1 MRVPLRPYRRRRFLT
16 GRVRVEQSVQASD
29 GAASPRPGSG
39 STMASKVAP
48 SQSAQIRTPTQSGCL
63 CRTIDPR
70 QQPVVDG
77 DEDLPHGRRISGY
90 PSRARPAPEGVS
102 SWTTEVPRGHA
113 RGGWWRWRESNP
125 RPRTIVRGFY
135 ERSQRWFSSPGSR
148 RQRTLRPAR
157 VRFPA
162 AAPGRSRLREPASD
176 ARPPAAGDPGRAAT

>member
-1 MRVPLRPYRRRRFLT
+1 MRVPLRPYRRRRFLS

-77 DEDLPHGRRISGY
+77 DEDLPHGRRA
-90 PSRARPAPEGVS
+90 SR
-102 SWTTEVPRGHA
+102 RG
-113 RGGWWRWRESNP
+113 
-125 RPRTIVRGFY
+125 RPRCREGTHEAVGGGGGNRTRVL
-135 ERSQRWFSSPGSR
+135 ERSSGASTSVASG
-148 RQRTLRPAR
+148 
-157 VRFPA
+157 
-162 AAPGRSRLREPASD
+162 GSRLRAPAGRGPFD
-176 ARPPAAGDPGRAAT
+176 QPGFDFRRRPPGGAASVSLRATPGPRLQAIRGGRLPN